1 MMPLQV
7 PHVDTLCFAAPGVVF
22 VFLANMLA
30 GRGVDIPAELT
41 SQWKDLLLGAVHVC
55 CMMKAADLTLRTRSV
70 CVQYAP
76 LCAVRGIASVTTLS
90 SKHDVLTSKTFID
103 ALLYASAHDNFWV
116 GGDGI
121 SAHASV
127 AAVNLIGRNEDGL
140 TLTQGAVDKLLALF
154 GNYFDES
161 HRRWKYPAKK
171 VIVEAKS
178 LVHLTVPDCNKAFV
192 VEHAG
197 ALDSL
202 VAALLVDEANHRRGQ
217 QMATELQQSCA
228 VALQNLALSPIGAR
242 PLRAHEGAMAA
253 LRQLAST
260 SSEAAMS
267 EKARQ
272 AATGALFELDE
283 TIRQKAKAAAKRR
296 RGSISAGSTHAQL
309 LAQIKGGDPDSDTI
323 VEEAEQEEEIEHIM
337 LSYNWGHQEVIKRIN
352 VALKARG
359 YTVWIDV
366 VRLLEGTHVVHA
378 VI

>member
-1 MMPLQV
+1 
-7 PHVDTLCFAAPGVVF
+7 
-22 VFLANMLA
+22 
-30 GRGVDIPAELT
+30 
-41 SQWKDLLLGAVHVC
+41 
-55 CMMKAADLTLRTRSV
+55 
-70 CVQYAP
+70 
-76 LCAVRGIASVTTLS
+76 
-90 SKHDVLTSKTFID
+90 
-103 ALLYASAHDNFWV
+103 
-116 GGDGI
+116 
-121 SAHASV
+121 
-127 AAVNLIGRNEDGL
+127 
-140 TLTQGAVDKLLALF
+140 
-154 GNYFDES
+154 
-161 HRRWKYPAKK
+161 
-171 VIVEAKS
+171 
-178 LVHLTVPDCNKAFV
+178 
-192 VEHAG
+192 
-197 ALDSL
+197 
-202 VAALLVDEANHRRGQ
+202 
-217 QMATELQQSCA
+217 MATELQQSCA
-228 VALQNLALSPIGAR
+228 VALQNLALSPIGAG

-309 LAQIKGGDPDSDTI
+309 LAQIKGGDAPDSDTI
-323 VEEAEQEEEIEHIM
+323 AEEAEQEEEIEHIM